1 MPKQKTICR
10 RLFVALL
17 LLFIMQVLLLPAV
30 ISATYATKSVKPEH
44 IITYTPGKLSW
55 DENTETDSSGAA
67 RLFLFDSADENASA
81 DNGEKTIAPG
91 TQRES
96 VIRLLNESSG
106 KISYRAV
113 LFYKKSDEALP
124 ASLTLSG
131 EGFRDSENTALP
143 KELCGRSRASLRQ
156 KGCRSLM

>member
-55 DENTETDSSGAA
+55 DKTPKPILRA
-67 RLFLFDSADENASA
+67 RQGFSFS
-81 DNGEKTIAPG
+81 
-91 TQRES
+91 
-96 VIRLLNESSG
+96 IRLMKTLRRITE
-106 KISYRAV
+106 
-113 LFYKKSDEALP
+113 KKRLLP
-124 ASLTLSG
+124 
-131 EGFRDSENTALP
+131 E
-143 KELCGRSRASLRQ
+143 RSA
-156 KGCRSLM
+156 KA